1 MKIRMPKFEHLNFSR
16 RGLPQGSLTTR
27 MKIVGLIIMACIGHA
42 VAQVV
47 YYNISES
54 PDVSELAN
62 KRISGTSTMEG
73 TRGRILDH
81 TGNGVLAVTVSKP
94 SVAFYGAPYNAD
106 RGVIASTLACL
117 LGLNADQLFARIA
130 NEETFALIKRNISD
144 EEKAALEKLEL
155 PGVRIIYEDTR
166 YYPLEEMGS
175 AVIGST
181 LDDSGNRGIEA
192 QYDEFL
198 RQKALRFDVLRDQK
212 RRGVLKHPIKD
223 LAVDG
228 QDIVVAI
235 DPQIQA
241 LLHAEL
247 DAKVQSEE
255 AIGGMGIV
263 LDAKTFEVLA
273 MTSIPAMDANKGQQ
287 ECRDAER
294 EGAAADDGSNPCKN
308 KVVSFMFEPGSV
320 GKILALI
327 AGLESGKIT
336 LDTMVD
342 GHMGTCQIG
351 KFTVT
356 DVKKVGVVP
365 VLEAIK
371 YSSNCAMSE
380 VGRILGAEIM
390 FEMFTKLGVGRRTG
404 VDLPFEASGV
414 IKPPSKW
421 GIIGAQAASYG
432 YGYAVTQIQLARI
445 FATVANNGYM
455 LVPKVAIEIRDSEG
469 KITWKNPLTDSVQV
483 FSEKTAQ
490 LVKRAMWAVVMEE
503 GGTGSKGKPDGYTA
517 GGKTG
522 TARLNSK
529 IYKKSGRQAHILSF
543 AGFAPFDDPRIVVV
557 ISIIDPKVHRF
568 AGEVAAPVFKAVVEG
583 ALPVLGV
590 EKGREN

>member
-1 MKIRMPKFEHLNFSR
+1 MRINFPSFPHFR
-16 RGLPQGSLTTR
+16 ILRQGLPQGSLTTR
-27 MKIVGLIIMACIGHA
+27 MKIVGLIMMACFGHA
-42 VAQVV
+42 VAQVA
-47 YYNISES
+47 YYNFKQD
-54 PDVSELAN
+54 PDVIEMAN
-62 KRISGTSTMEG
+62 KRVEGTSVIEG
-73 TRGRILDH
+73 TRGRILDR

-106 RGVIASTLACL
+106 RAVIANSLASL
-117 LGLNADQLFARIA
+117 LGLNADQVFARIA
-130 NEETFALIKRNISD
+130 NEENFALIKRNISD
-144 EEKAALEKLEL
+144 EEQAALERLDL
-155 PGVRIIYEDTR
+155 PGVKIIYEDAR
-166 YYPLEEMGS
+166 YYPLGDMGS
-175 AVIGST
+175 AVIGSV
-181 LDDSGNRGIEA
+181 LDTAGNRGIEA
-192 QYDEFL
+192 QYDEYL
-198 RQKALRFDVLRDQK
+198 RPNTLRLDVLRDQK
-212 RRGVLKHPIKD
+212 RRGVLKHTIKD

-228 QDIVVAI
+228 HDVVVAI

-255 AIGGMGIV
+255 AIGGMGVV

-273 MTSIPAMDANKGQQ
+273 MTSVPAMDANRGQQ
-287 ECRDAER
+287 DCRQWEA
-294 EGAAADDGSNPCKN
+294 EGALVDDGSNPCKN
-308 KVVSFMFEPGSV
+308 KVVSFVFEPGSV

-351 KFTVT
+351 KFRVT

-380 VGRILGAEIM
+380 VGRILGPDIM
-390 FEMFTKLGVGRRTG
+390 FEMFTRLGIGRKTG
-404 VDLPFEASGV
+404 IDLPFEGSGA
-414 IKPPSKW
+414 IKPPSRW
-421 GIIGAQAASYG
+421 GMIGAQAASYG

-445 FATVANNGYM
+445 FASVANNGKM
-455 LVPKVAIEIRDSEG
+455 LVPKVALEIRDSEG
-469 KITWKNPLTDSVQV
+469 KTVWTNPVADEVQV

-490 LVKRAMWAVVMEE
+490 QVKRAMWAVVMED
-503 GGTGSKGKPDGYTA
+503 GGTGAKARPDGYTA

-522 TARLNSK
+522 TARLNTK
-529 IYKKSGRQAHILSF
+529 VYKKSGGQAHILSF
-543 AGFAPFDDPRIVVV
+543 AGFAPFEDPRIVVV
-557 ISIIDPKVHRF
+557 ISIIDPKVHKY

-583 ALPVLGV
+583 ALPILGV
-590 EKGREN
+590 EKQREN